1 LKSNEPV
8 VLTRKQEILKFF
20 IFFFFSVSAALI
32 QVLVYTF
39 LSEVVH
45 LSYWLAYLPSL
56 IASVLWNFTV
66 NRKFTF
72 KSTNDV
78 KTAMLKVAVYYIV
91 FTPVSTW
98 WVDKL
103 DNINIGINVKA
114 WEYIVLIG
122 TMIINFATEF
132 CVYRF
137 WVFKNSINTSEAG
150 KREQDRFQNLSSS

>member
-1 LKSNEPV
+1 MKSNEPV